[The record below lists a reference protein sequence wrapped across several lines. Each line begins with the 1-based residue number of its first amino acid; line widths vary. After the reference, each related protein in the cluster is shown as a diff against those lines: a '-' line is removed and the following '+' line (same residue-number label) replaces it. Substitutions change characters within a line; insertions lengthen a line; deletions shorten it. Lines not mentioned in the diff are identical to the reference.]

1 MAQETSSKGKLR
13 ELIRHRLDGSRPAP
27 ADRVSVPGTRGD
39 LPYLLRRMVPKRL
52 TPAAV
57 LITLVDHNDGL
68 SVILTKRAEHLKH
81 HAGQISFPGGRQE
94 QSDDGPA
101 AAALRETYEEIGLK
115 DDRIEILGYLD
126 NYLTITGYSVTPV
139 VGVVRPGFVLDI
151 DQTEV
156 AEAFEV
162 PLAYLFDKNNALRR
176 EKRFMG
182 VRVPYYEIP
191 YRRHNIWG
199 ATAGML
205 VSFRMRIFEEESS

>member
-1 MAQETSSKGKLR
+1 
-13 ELIRHRLDGSRPAP
+13 
-27 ADRVSVPGTRGD
+27 
-39 LPYLLRRMVPKRL
+39 MVPKRL

-57 LITLVDHNDGL
+57 LITLVDHHDGL

-94 QSDDGPA
+94 HSDDGPA
-101 AAALRETYEEIGLK
+101 AAALRETFEEIGLK
-115 DDRIEILGYLD
+115 DDRVEILGYLD

-151 DQTEV
+151 DKTEV

-162 PLAYLFDKNNALRR
+162 PLAYLFDKNNAMRR